1 MVLKIMSNEYK
12 DYLYD
17 RATDLVLERGLADK
31 VLNTSTGR
39 FVDGF
44 KDNQPV
50 RFEVW
55 FDDKLEEWRVERRE
69 LEK

>member
-1 MVLKIMSNEYK
+1 MSNEYK

-17 RATDLVLERGLADK
+17 HATDLVLERGLADK

-39 FVDGF
+39 FVDGL

-55 FDDKLEEWRVERRE
+55 FDDELEEWRVERRE

>member
-1 MVLKIMSNEYK
+1 MSNEYK

-17 RATDLVLERGLADK
+17 RATDLVLERDLADT

-39 FVDGF
+39 FVDGL

-55 FDDKLEEWRVERRE
+55 FDDKLE
-69 LEK
+69 

>member
-1 MVLKIMSNEYK
+1 MSNEYK

-17 RATDLVLERGLADK
+17 RATDLVLERGLADT

-39 FVDGF
+39 FVDGL